1 MIPGRISPAD
11 IAKGMGLTE
20 SEAWKHARNIDK
32 HFLPTREQQCGKKV
46 RKIDAP
52 KPHMKKLLKKLHR
65 WMHQENS
72 AHPKAH
78 GGVSRRS
85 PFTSAR
91 RHVSK
96 IRNVWTRDAKDCFP
110 SINGEMFCRE
120 LRQLGFRQD
129 TAKLLTMLCIVR
141 DRIPQGSPVSND
153 ALNIYLWSLD
163 QTMSSKAG
171 NENCEFTRVADDLV
185 LSSPCN
191 ESGNKLCRDMEDLL
205 REKGLKI
212 NQKKRKKEGFQ
223 NRSKPQHVHSI
234 RVDKRKGTEIHKNHQ
249 AVAWELAERYVSSCK
264 CLQPDSLQ
272 ATADIRKRLEGYMHY
287 SRQAIYSNVKH
298 LRKQLELGDRIV
310 AKKLKAIRIT
320 AHKGKWW
327 AVSVKRNKFGAKIVT
342 RDEPKRIA
350 AVWRQ
355 RQVEKSKRD
364 RMIQL
369 ELSFVA

>member
-1 MIPGRISPAD
+1 MIPERISPAD

-20 SEAWKHARNIDK
+20 SEAWKRARTIDK
-32 HFLPTREQQCGKKV
+32 QFLPTREQRCGKKV
-46 RKIDAP
+46 RIIDAP
-52 KPHMKKLLKKLHR
+52 KSHIKKLLKKLHR

-78 GGVSRRS
+78 GSVPRRS

-96 IRNVWTRDAKDCFP
+96 NRNVWTRDAKDCFP
-110 SINGEMFCRE
+110 SINGEMFNRE
-120 LRQLGFRQD
+120 LRKLGFRND
-129 TAKLLTMLCIVR
+129 TANLLTMLCIVR
-141 DRIPQGSPVSND
+141 DRIPQGSPISND

-163 QTMSSKAG
+163 QTMSAKAG

-185 LSSPCN
+185 LSSPRG
-191 ESGNKLCRDMEDLL
+191 EAGNRLCREMEDLL
-205 REKGLKI
+205 RDKGLKI

-249 AVAWELAERYVSSCK
+249 EIAWELAERYVSSCRS
-264 CLQPDSLQ
+264 LQPDSLR

-287 SRQAIYSNVKH
+287 SRQAVHSNVKH
-298 LRKQLELGDRIV
+298 LRRQLELGDRIV
-310 AKKLKAIRIT
+310 ARKLKSLQISAY
-320 AHKGKWW
+320 KNKWW

-355 RQVEKSKRD
+355 RMKETPKHDHK
-364 RMIQL
+364 IQL
-369 ELSFVA
+369 ELSSVA

>member
-1 MIPGRISPAD
+1 MIPRKISPAD

-20 SEAWKHARNIDK
+20 SEAWKYARNIDK

-46 RKIDAP
+46 RIIDAP
-52 KPHMKKLLKKLHR
+52 KPHMKRLLKKIHR
-65 WMHQENS
+65 WMHQEKS

-78 GGVSRRS
+78 GSVKRRS

-96 IRNVWTRDAKDCFP
+96 NRNVWTRDAKDCFP
-110 SINGEMFCRE
+110 SIDGELFCRE
-120 LRQLGFRQD
+120 LRKRGFRQD
-129 TAKLLTMLCIVR
+129 TTKLLTMLCIVR
-141 DRIPQGSPVSND
+141 GRIPQGSPVSND

-171 NENCEFTRVADDLV
+171 NKNCEFTRVADDLV
-185 LSSPCN
+185 LSSACD
-191 ESGNKLCRDMEDLL
+191 ETGNKLCREMEDLL
-205 REKGLKI
+205 RDKGLRI

-223 NRSKPQHVHSI
+223 NRSKAQHVHGI
-234 RVDKRKGTEIHKNHQ
+234 RVDKRQGTEIHKNHQ
-249 AVAWELAERYVSSCK
+249 MIAWELSERYVISCK
-264 CLQPDSLQ
+264 CLQPNSLR

-287 SRQAIYSNVKH
+287 SRQAVHSNVKH
-298 LRKQLELGDRIV
+298 LRRQLELGDRIV
-310 AKKLKAIRIT
+310 ARKLKAIRIT
-320 AHKGKWW
+320 AHKNKRWV
-327 AVSVKRNKFGAKIVT
+327 VSVKRNKFGSKIVT

-355 RQVEKSKRD
+355 RQVEESKRD